1 MSARLALAVVTAGIC
16 FVGSARAADF
26 ESVRGHAVAASQEEA
41 VKEAYFAILD
51 RALTGLAG
59 NQAAGAI
66 GENFRRSFARDFDT
80 FKSRYFS
87 ADTDFRCQ
95 PRDNGRVAC
104 EVAGS
109 MRRTALETDVRKAIK
124 DTEQAL
130 SNSLTFVLSAAEA
143 KSSQGDF
150 VIDKLSGAF
159 AAAGHRIVT
168 GNEVDRAIS
177 SGKVDF
183 SLGVYEVTFSKFDY
197 DTYDQRMTGSLTIRF
212 KLNQPK
218 TGRQIASL
226 PVQVT
231 SQIAGP
237 SPDVLRAEIVSDL
250 AAKAAHKIA
259 SKVNESVVTT
269 QREQEADTAASRRE
283 ASGQTLYLVRLNG
296 IAKRDRSD
304 IRAVRESISALY
316 PDAVPTVDPEAS
328 NDTLVTVRFGTARKI
343 VPDDLVDRFY
353 ASNADR
359 GKFDAEYVGGNE
371 FILYY

>member
-1 MSARLALAVVTAGIC
+1 
-16 FVGSARAADF
+16 
-26 ESVRGHAVAASQEEA
+26 
-41 VKEAYFAILD
+41 
-51 RALTGLAG
+51 
-59 NQAAGAI
+59 
-66 GENFRRSFARDFDT
+66 
-80 FKSRYFS
+80 
-87 ADTDFRCQ
+87 
-95 PRDNGRVAC
+95 
-104 EVAGS
+104 
-109 MRRTALETDVRKAIK
+109 
-124 DTEQAL
+124 
-130 SNSLTFVLSAAEA
+130 
-143 KSSQGDF
+143 
-150 VIDKLSGAF
+150 
-159 AAAGHRIVT
+159 
-168 GNEVDRAIS
+168 
-177 SGKVDF
+177 
-183 SLGVYEVTFSKFDY
+183 
-197 DTYDQRMTGSLTIRF
+197 
-212 KLNQPK
+212 
-218 TGRQIASL
+218 
-226 PVQVT
+226 VT